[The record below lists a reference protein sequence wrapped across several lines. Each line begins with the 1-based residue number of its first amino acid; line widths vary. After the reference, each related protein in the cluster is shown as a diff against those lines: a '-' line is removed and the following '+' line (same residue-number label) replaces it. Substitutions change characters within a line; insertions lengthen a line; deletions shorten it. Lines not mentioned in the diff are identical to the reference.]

1 MKIKH
6 ISAIFIG
13 ITSFFILVFFDQITK
28 RLAVL
33 NLKNQE
39 PFILIKNVFQL
50 CYLENRGAAFGI
62 LQGRRIFFLIITC
75 IILFL
80 LAYCYVRAPYSRK
93 FRFLRVILVMVSAG
107 AVGNLIDRFYQGY
120 VIDFFYFNLI
130 NFPIFNMADIYVTCA
145 AVLFAILVIFR
156 YKESDLTEL
165 IQCLRISKKKDDS
178 K

>member
-6 ISAIFIG
+6 ISAIFVG
-13 ITSFFILVFFDQITK
+13 IISFFILVFFDQITK

-75 IILFL
+75 IVLFV
-80 LAYCYVRAPYSRK
+80 LAYCYVRAPYTKK
-93 FRFLRVILVMVSAG
+93 FRILRVILVMVAAG
-107 AVGNLIDRFYQGY
+107 AVGNFIDRFSRGY
-120 VIDFFYFNLI
+120 VVDFLYFNLI

-145 AVLFAILVIFR
+145 AVLFAVLIIFR
-156 YKESDLTEL
+156 YKEPDLTDL
-165 IQCLRISKKKDDS
+165 MQNLRLSKKKG
-178 K
+178 